1 MKTLQKTML
10 VAVVAGLASVT
21 AYADNT
27 GPYVG
32 IKAGKYVTGGDL
44 EDYATS
50 VSGAATLSDPSM
62 AGVTAGYQFNKMY
75 GVELEYASSGTQ
87 RNTIG
92 NSQPSATVS
101 ISDATTREKLQHLGA
116 YATARVD
123 LPTTTVPMYVKGK
136 LGVAQNKYENQY
148 RATVTETVTTTA
160 ADGTTTETQVTNNIQ
175 AKRDKDKVSVA
186 GGVALGMKPIKKL
199 DNLAVEMEYGYYD
212 KDAQSVNFNMQYQF

>member
-10 VAVVAGLASVT
+10 VAVVAGLTSVT

-44 EDYATS
+44 ESAS
-50 VSGAATLSDPSM
+50 SMVSGASTLSDPSM
-62 AGVTAGYQFNKMY
+62 AGVYAGYQFNKMY

-87 RNTIG
+87 HHGIG
-92 NSQPSATVS
+92 DGANGE
-101 ISDATTREKLQHLGA
+101 TTEKLEHLGA
-116 YATARVD
+116 YATARID
-123 LPTTTVPMYVKGK
+123 LPVTAVPMYIKGK
-136 LGVAQNKYENQY
+136 LGVAQSKYENKY
-148 RATVTETVTTTA
+148 ATDVSVTDAEGNALTQRRVRTA
-160 ADGTTTETQVTNNIQ
+160 DADST
-175 AKRDKDKVSVA
+175 SVA

-212 KDAQSVNFNMQYQF
+212 KDVQSVNFNMQYQF